1 MSSITERRSVRR
13 NGSLI
18 ELLRPVYKILNFKS
32 EILDIMDVLRLA
44 TAGSV
49 DDGKSTLIGRL
60 LYDTKS
66 ITKDKLEAVEAS
78 SKRKGLDF
86 VDLSLLTDGLIA
98 EREQGITIDVAHIYF
113 STEKRKYIV
122 ADTPGHVEYTRNMIT
137 GASNA
142 EASIVLVDA
151 RNGVSEQT
159 RRHLFI
165 SSLLEIET
173 VFVAVN
179 KMDLV
184 NFDEARFESIKNDVD
199 DLGEKIGFKG
209 SLTFIPLAAKY
220 GDNVVSPSSKMPWYT
235 GKPLLEYLENL
246 PVHKKD
252 ETLPARFHVQYVIR
266 PHSEEYH
273 DFRGYAG
280 KLVSGFLEVGQKIV
294 ALPSMRESTIKSI
307 FHGGY
312 HKKTKAHA
320 GESVT
325 IELEDDIDVSRG
337 NTLVPVETPYQQA
350 SNFTAKLT
358 WMNEQPLVTGK
369 TFLLQHGVN
378 RIKAKLT
385 SFSHVID
392 MNTIEEKTEVREFK
406 LNDIGEVTIKTAKPI
421 FADVFRD
428 NPRNGAFILI
438 DEFSNNT
445 VAAGFIEK
453 V

>member
-1 MSSITERRSVRR
+1 
-13 NGSLI
+13 
-18 ELLRPVYKILNFKS
+18 
-32 EILDIMDVLRLA
+32 MDVLRLA

-142 EASIVLVDA
+142 EASIVLIDA

-173 VFVAVN
+173 VLVAVN

-184 NFDEARFESIKNDVD
+184 NFDQARFDSIKDDVNDIA
-199 DLGEKIGFKG
+199 GKIGFKG

-220 GDNVVSPSSKMPWYT
+220 GDNVVSPSTRMPWYS

-246 PVHKKD
+246 PVHIKD
-252 ETLPARFHVQYVIR
+252 ENLPARFNVQYVIR

-280 KLVSGFLEVGQKIV
+280 KLVSGSLEVGQKVV
-294 ALPSMRESTIKSI
+294 ALPSLRESTIKSI
-307 FHGGY
+307 VHAY
-312 HKKTKAHA
+312 EKKSKAHA

-337 NTLVPVETPYQQA
+337 NTVVPVGTPYQQV

-358 WMNEQPLVTGK
+358 WMDEQPLTSGK

-378 RIKAKLT
+378 RIKAKLI
-385 SFSHVID
+385 SFSHVMD

-406 LNDIGEVTIKTAKPI
+406 LNDIGEVAIKTAKPI
-421 FADVFRD
+421 FADVFKN

-445 VAAGFIEK
+445 VAAGFIQK
-453 V
+453 VN